1 MKNILIK
8 RKKGSK
14 QSERLTFW
22 CQSFFFHGFYVYS
35 IFIHNFAN
43 ILTNMSLTNI
53 H

>member
-8 RKKGSK
+8 GEKGSK
-14 QSERLTFW
+14 QSERLTFR
-22 CQSFFFHGFYVYS
+22 CQSFFYSFYVYS

-43 ILTNMSLTNI
+43 VLTNMSLTNI

>member
-8 RKKGSK
+8 REKGSK
-14 QSERLTFW
+14 QSERLAFR
-22 CQSFFFHGFYVYS
+22 CQSFFHVFYVYS

-53 H
+53 L